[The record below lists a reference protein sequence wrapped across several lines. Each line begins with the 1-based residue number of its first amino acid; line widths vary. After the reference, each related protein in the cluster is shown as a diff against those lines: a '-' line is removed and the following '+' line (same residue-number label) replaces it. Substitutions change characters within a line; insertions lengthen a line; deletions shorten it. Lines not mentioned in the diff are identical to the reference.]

1 MPTDDLDV
9 FRRFFEAIFNGRTDE
24 ALDLIDVGF
33 SYINPSDAIEPGIRH
48 GRDGLRT
55 VVRNYADAYEDTEFE
70 ITDITE
76 QDNEVVATIS
86 LVARSRT
93 SGMGVENRTSWLCT
107 FRRGKVLRVAY
118 FNNPDEAWVI
128 AQLEKSGPRRG

>member
-1 MPTDDLDV
+1 MPTGNSEV

-33 SYINPSDAIEPGIRH
+33 SYINPPDAIEPGVRH
-48 GRDGLRT
+48 GPDGLRT
-55 VVRNYADAYEDTEFE
+55 VVRNYADAYEDTDFE

-76 QDNEVVATIS
+76 EDNDVVATIF

-107 FRRGKVLRVAY
+107 LRRGKVLRVEY
-118 FNNPDEAWVI
+118 FNNPGQAWEI
-128 AQLEKSGPRRG
+128 AGLAARRPR